1 MQNNATLPLFPFGLE
16 NSYFSYSTVFFFMST
31 CDDLLLLFLNESI
44 NMWFHLFLVL
54 ISGQSLSVD
63 KAHVNNLCEILI
75 NLTVERNLENGMF
88 DNHGFMDAKE
98 GQHPDASIGV
108 SVMSFT
114 RRVAR
119 GQLTSPV

>member
-1 MQNNATLPLFPFGLE
+1 
-16 NSYFSYSTVFFFMST
+16 MST
-31 CDDLLLLFLNESI
+31 CDDLLFLNESI

-88 DNHGFMDAKE
+88 DNHGFMDAK
-98 GQHPDASIGV
+98 
-108 SVMSFT
+108 
-114 RRVAR
+114 
-119 GQLTSPV
+119 